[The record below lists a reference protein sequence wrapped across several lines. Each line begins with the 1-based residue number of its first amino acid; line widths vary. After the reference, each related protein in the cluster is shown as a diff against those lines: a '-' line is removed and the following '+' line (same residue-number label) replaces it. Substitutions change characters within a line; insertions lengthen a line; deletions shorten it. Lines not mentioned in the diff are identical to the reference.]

1 MHGDKGLP
9 NLENSKG
16 LFCYRIGLKRKA
28 YLADKS
34 K

>member
-16 LFCYRIGLKRKA
+16 LFCYRIGQKRKEVF
-28 YLADKS
+28 LNKLL
-34 K
+34 